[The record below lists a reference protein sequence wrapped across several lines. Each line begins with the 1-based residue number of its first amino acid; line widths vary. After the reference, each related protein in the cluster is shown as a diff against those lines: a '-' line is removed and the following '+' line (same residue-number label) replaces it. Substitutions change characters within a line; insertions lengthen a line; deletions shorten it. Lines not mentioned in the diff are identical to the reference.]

1 MSSVSHLASVDV
13 DSTVLINGAMAS
25 RKISSSTLRRT
36 NANTLRGAD
45 TVSHTSTTTPHVV
58 RPRPT
63 TVSRMPEW
71 LKFPLVVALSL
82 GSSTVA
88 YSLIADLTG
97 YQLAAVSRQV
107 DDTARILALVAWKVL
122 ELGIAWWAGYDYLD
136 TATLAFLTHAPYF
149 YLLHHFYTLSLPAT
163 LLPLLIDVGT
173 LSLPFLLLRGVTPA
187 HDPDS
192 HAPGQPIVN
201 DRNQASTSLTIWGSF
216 FTWLPVYV
224 VTHFEYVKSLE
235 SAHNAALVPILVQF
249 LFTVGLAARKFLFQA
264 SSGAAMSRADAAEKV
279 FAPDTVS
286 LLETLRYNAGMWR
299 WTKRED
305 VLAKRTAVL
314 TLWTFANTWVRVFG
328 TLDGSDAL
336 GAAGWAGVWAVASL
350 ATGVAFGWVDSNV

>member
-1 MSSVSHLASVDV
+1 MPPTSTSSIT
-13 DSTVLINGAMAS
+13 STLS
-25 RKISSSTLRRT
+25 PSQQPYSLSSSTS
-36 NANTLRGAD
+36 A
-45 TVSHTSTTTPHVV
+45 P
-58 RPRPT
+58 
-63 TVSRMPEW
+63 
-71 LKFPLVVALSL
+71 FPSL
-82 GSSTVA
+82 FSS
-88 YSLIADLTG
+88 S
-97 YQLAAVSRQV
+97 AVSRQR
-107 DDTARILALVAWKVL
+107 TTQTPTR
-122 ELGIAWWAGYDYLD
+122 
-136 TATLAFLTHAPYF
+136 
-149 YLLHHFYTLSLPAT
+149 PANPSST
-163 LLPLLIDVGT
+163 TGT
-173 LSLPFLLLRGVTPA
+173 SPST
-187 HDPDS
+187 S
-192 HAPGQPIVN
+192 QPSQ
-201 DRNQASTSLTIWGSF
+201 QASTSLTIWGSF

-336 GAAGWAGVWAVASL
+336 GAAGWAG
-350 ATGVAFGWVDSNV
+350 